1 MDMMFFNKKSELDDI
16 RREIIEMSMH
26 FERRDES
33 INNRITELSVDFNTL
48 RFGSISQIR
57 EDLLEADRRIDK
69 INEDIK
75 SIMNMGI
82 VLIGLILLFICII
95 IGYIITH

>member
-1 MDMMFFNKKSELDDI
+1 
-16 RREIIEMSMH
+16 MSMH

-95 IGYIITH
+95 IGYIITY

>member
-1 MDMMFFNKKSELDDI
+1 MMFFNKKSELDDI